1 LAYLTWTIGENTD
14 RHLRLVREQ
23 SQCWDRGGR
32 RRWGVRSAVTAVRSD
47 SIILIIIIIILVFV
61 VNGGGAVVEV
71 AGRRGR
77 WSRLRR
83 NINESV
89 DVIDPA
95 CGLGSVRQSII
106 DRDTEAILQHRV
118 VGAVGADHTLGGEAK
133 CAGLAGTARNNH
145 RPRSESLLRLSRACL
160 GKSSN
165 VMRNPRGTKRRFSP

>member
-1 LAYLTWTIGENTD
+1 M
-14 RHLRLVREQ
+14 
-23 SQCWDRGGR
+23 
-32 RRWGVRSAVTAVRSD
+32 RSAVTAVRSD

-160 GKSSN
+160 GKSSI
-165 VMRNPRGTKRRFSP
+165 VMRKQKGEGNKKAFLTLVLGG